1 MTTEIVYW
9 KRPVLLTCMAVAA
22 LIGCDVD
29 KTQEGRMPEVE
40 VTDEGQLPKY
50 DVDGP
55 EVEVGTTTKE
65 VEVPDVDVDVH
76 TEKKQMEVPT
86 VDVKPPTDDD
96 VE

>member
-1 MTTEIVYW
+1 MTTETVYW
-9 KRPVLLTCMAVAA
+9 KRPVLLTCMAIAA

-29 KTQEGRMPEVE
+29 KTQEGKMPQVH
-40 VTDEGQLPKY
+40 VTEGQLPKY

-55 EVEVGTTTKE
+55 EVEVGSTTKE

-76 TEKKQMEVPT
+76 TDKKQMEVPT
-86 VDVKPPTDDD
+86 VDVKMPADDD